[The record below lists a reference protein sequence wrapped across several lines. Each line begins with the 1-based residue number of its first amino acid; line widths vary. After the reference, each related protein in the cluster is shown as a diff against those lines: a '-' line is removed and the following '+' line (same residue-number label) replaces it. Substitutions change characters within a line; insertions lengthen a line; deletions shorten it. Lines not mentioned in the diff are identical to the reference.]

1 MKHALQTKITGKGQT
16 AIPVAVQEA
25 IGAKPGLSLLWEVRP
40 NGECVVSVVGAEAP
54 DGAMAMLGFAR
65 TFRKTRST
73 ASWVKELGGVL

>member
-25 IGAKPGLSLLWEVRP
+25 IGARPGLSLRWEVRP
-40 NGECVVSVVGAEAP
+40 NGECVVSVVGTKAP
-54 DGAMAMLGFAR
+54 DGAMAMLGFAG

-73 ASWVKELGGVL
+73 ADWERELGGVL